1 MDYYAITFIQTIRDC
16 NCAEGQCEAGD
27 KYAEQLEDVIRFSMP
42 KGKIGAF
49 FAEAIQVNDAYSL
62 QVFSSFL
69 RLLVAF
75 LRHRLELS
83 DKKTMLM
90 IEQI

>member
-1 MDYYAITFIQTIRDC
+1 MIDSYIIQTIRDC

-49 FAEAIQVNDAYSL
+49 FAEAIQVNHAYSL
-62 QVFSSFL
+62 KFCSLFL
-69 RLLVAF
+69 QLLLAF
-75 LRHRLELS
+75 LRHGLELS
-83 DKKTMLM
+83 EKR
-90 IEQI
+90 QC